1 MKTMKLGL
9 LPRILIA
16 IVLGI
21 FGNIVFSHFSQGL
34 HLFVHLQRVA
44 QSVALIL
51 SFR

>member
-21 FGNIVFSHFSQGL
+21 FAGMVSPAFPVNAFLSPSTGC
-34 HLFVHLQRVA
+34 
-44 QSVALIL
+44 SVSSLIL